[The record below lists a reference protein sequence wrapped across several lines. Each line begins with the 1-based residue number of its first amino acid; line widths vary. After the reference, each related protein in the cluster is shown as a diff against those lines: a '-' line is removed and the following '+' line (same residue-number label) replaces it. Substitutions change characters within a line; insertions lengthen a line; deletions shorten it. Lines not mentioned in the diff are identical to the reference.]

1 MTKKIKN
8 KEKDKEIEKTKIKQN
23 KDQKNESKTSE
34 KLKDIVKS
42 EINKLK
48 DLFNKIQH
56 KKKIVDLLFIANP
69 VAGDFSGKEKLEY
82 LKKVAKNL
90 NLSYY
95 VVETKPKKDYIPKQI
110 YPKIIVIIGGD
121 GTLHLTINEIM
132 RKNIDSFIVPIPSGT
147 GNDFPSS
154 QGMSKFKLRKY
165 LETYHE
171 KIKNN
176 LLNELPFKFSDVGKI
191 EYWNEK
197 KDKYDTVYFIN
208 IAGINSFDAEVVK
221 NLYEMLKDKT
231 HYKEDYI
238 LPVIKTIFT
247 FKLKKYNVEYWKWMK
262 KKRFKSET
270 NGFLVY
276 NNYKFAAGSL
286 NLPEAKIDDGLLNI
300 IFYRRIP
307 KWNIPKHIYL
317 GIKHY
322 ILPNIDFISENFRN
336 YFKNPKN
343 KHGDVVR
350 DTFKELIVKP
360 VFIFQCD
367 GELYDVQSPEMKI
380 SVVPKAIK
388 ILKYEKKE
396 NE

>member
-1 MTKKIKN
+1 MTNKINN
-8 KEKDKEIEKTKIKQN
+8 KETEN
-23 KDQKNESKTSE
+23 MQKNNQLHKSKTSE
-34 KLKDIVKS
+34 KIKDFVKS
-42 EINKLK
+42 EITILK
-48 DLFNKIQH
+48 GLLDKINKIKH
-56 KKKIVDLLFIANP
+56 KKKIVDLLFITNP
-69 VAGDFSGKEKLEY
+69 VAGDFGGKEKLEY

-90 NLSYY
+90 KLSYHI
-95 VVETKPKKDYIPKQI
+95 VETKLKKDYIPKHI
-110 YPKIIVIIGGD
+110 YPKIIVVIGGD
-121 GTLHLTINEIM
+121 GTLHLTINEM
-132 RKNIDSFIVPIPSGT
+132 LKKEIDSFIVPIPSGT

-154 QGMSKFKLRKY
+154 QGMSKFKFRKY
-165 LETYHE
+165 LENHHE

-191 EYWNEK
+191 EYWNTK
-197 KDKYDTVYFIN
+197 KDRYETVYFIN
-208 IAGINSFDAEVVK
+208 VAGINSFDAEVVK
-221 NLYEMLKDKT
+221 NIYEMLKDKT

-238 LPVIKTIFT
+238 LPVIKSIFT
-247 FKLKKYNVEYWKWMK
+247 FKLKKYNVEYWKGRR

-286 NLPEAKIDDGLLNI
+286 NLPEAKSDDGLLNI

-307 KWNIPKHIYL
+307 KWNVPKHIYL

-322 ILPNIDFISENFRN
+322 VLPNIDFISENFRN

-343 KHGDVVR
+343 RYGDVVR

-367 GELYDVQSPEMKI
+367 GELYDIQSPEMNI
-380 SVVPKAIK
+380 SVLPKAIK

-396 NE
+396 E